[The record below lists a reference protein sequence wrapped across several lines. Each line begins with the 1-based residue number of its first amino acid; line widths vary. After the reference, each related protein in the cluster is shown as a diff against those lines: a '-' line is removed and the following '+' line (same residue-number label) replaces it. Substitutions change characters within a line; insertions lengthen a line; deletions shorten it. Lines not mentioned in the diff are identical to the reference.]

1 MSFSAVE
8 REISFRF
15 LPLDFSAAL
24 ELAEACLSGF
34 DRLSGFALS
43 GLAVSLGGLRSRPP
57 DVIVDDE
64 AAVGFADSEITTF
77 FSPSSRWKP
86 SSCRFSSSEAPSADV
101 PSRATHVT
109 RALYAMR

>member
-24 ELAEACLSGF
+24 ELAEACF
-34 DRLSGFALS
+34 SGFALS

-77 FSPSSRWKP
+77 FSPSSRWKH

-101 PSRATHVT
+101 PSRAPHVT
-109 RALYAMR
+109 RALYTMR